1 MQHDLFAMPAQAP
14 SVFFA
19 LQPAQGDQTVLDEAL
34 RTYAPR
40 FGKPTPLPVA
50 KRHVTMLYLGQPLE
64 EQLPALLEG
73 AQRAG
78 QALRAQSFVLTLDQL
93 AVFGRNSLVL
103 AAAQTPP
110 AAADLEAQL
119 RRQAALHRLQLAKP
133 PKFHPHLTL
142 AHTHDGRRTAAEA
155 IAPVRLSF
163 NEVLLL
169 RGGSGDCYDVLGR
182 WPLSH

>member
-1 MQHDLFAMPAQAP
+1 MQNDLFAMPARPP

-19 LQPAQGDQTVLDEAL
+19 VLPAEGDQAMLEEAL
-34 RTYAPR
+34 RIHASR
-40 FGKPTPLPVA
+40 FGQPTPVKVV
-50 KRHVTMLYLGQPLE
+50 KRHVTMLFLGEPLE

-73 AQRAG
+73 ARKAG

-103 AAAQTPP
+103 AASQTPP

-119 RRQAALHRLQLAKP
+119 RRQATLHRLQLAKP

-142 AHTHDGRRTAAEA
+142 AHIQDGKRSAAET
-155 IAPVRLSF
+155 IPPVRLSF
-163 NEVLLL
+163 NEVVLL
-169 RGGSGDCYDVLGR
+169 RGGRPEAYDVLGR

>member
-1 MQHDLFAMPAQAP
+1 MQNDLFAMPARAP

-19 LQPAQGDQTVLDEAL
+19 VQPADGDQTVLDEAL
-34 RTYAPR
+34 CTHAPR
-40 FGKPTPLPVA
+40 FGQPKPVAAA
-50 KRHVTMLYLGQPLE
+50 KRHVTMLFLGEPLE

-119 RRQAALHRLQLAKP
+119 RRQATLHRLQLAKP

-142 AHTHDGRRTAAEA
+142 AHTHDGKRSAAEA
-155 IAPVRLSF
+155 IPPVRLSF
-163 NEVLLL
+163 NEVVLL
-169 RGGSGDCYDVLGR
+169 RGGNPEAYEVLGR